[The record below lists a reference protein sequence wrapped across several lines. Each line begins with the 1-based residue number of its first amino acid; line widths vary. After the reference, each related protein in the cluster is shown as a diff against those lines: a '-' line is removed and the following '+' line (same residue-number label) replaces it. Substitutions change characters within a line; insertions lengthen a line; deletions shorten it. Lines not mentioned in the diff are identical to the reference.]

1 MTEPVDPDEP
11 VEVSLMLRPRHS
23 LQELDARPGQQPLS
37 REEFAARYG
46 ADPSDMATVEDFAR
60 AHNLKV
66 IEASQPRRTVR
77 LAGRAADI
85 SRAFGVQLHY
95 EALQDGTQAR
105 VPDRAE
111 AVPDELSGIVQGVF
125 GLDTRPVAR
134 HG

>member
-1 MTEPVDPDEP
+1 MTQAVDPDER

-23 LQELDARPGQQPLS
+23 LQELDARPEQQPLS

-46 ADPSDMATVEDFAR
+46 ADPSDIQTVEDFAR
-60 AHNLKV
+60 ANNLSV

-85 SRAFGVQLHY
+85 SHAFGVNLHY
-95 EALQDGTQAR
+95 ETLQDGTQAR
-105 VPDRAE
+105 VPDRAD
-111 AVPDELSGIVQGVF
+111 AVPKELSGIVQGVF

-134 HG
+134 HR